1 MKDIDLLLDKINRHK
16 NWYHQVEVAPGVI
29 TPGINN
35 SYGVLENL
43 ELPGDCRG
51 LRALDLGTRDGFF
64 AFELEKRGAE
74 EVIAIDHISPEK
86 TGFLILKEIFG
97 SKVQYYQDNVY
108 NLSKEKY
115 GEFDLVLCLGLL
127 YHLRDPLLALN
138 RVREVCRNELYVES
152 FIIDDHF
159 INNKELL
166 NIPIMQFYPTNE
178 LSGNFTNWWGPNSIC
193 LLKMLEATNFT
204 VTLTKITGDRAIF
217 KCKINED
224 TKVKYFREI
233 EKATF

>member
-1 MKDIDLLLDKINRHK
+1 
-16 NWYHQVEVAPGVI
+16 VEVAPGVI

-43 ELPGDCRG
+43 ELPEDCRG

-64 AFELEKRGAE
+64 SFELEKRGAK

-86 TGFLILKEIFG
+86 TGFPILKEIFG

-127 YHLRDPLLALN
+127 YHLRDPLLALDK
-138 RVREVCRNELYVES
+138 VREVCRNELYVES
-152 FIIDDHF
+152 FVIDNHF
-159 INNKELL
+159 INNKEPL

-178 LSGNFTNWWGPNSIC
+178 LSRDFTNWWAPNSIC

-204 VTLTKITGDRAIF
+204 VIVRKITGDRAIF